1 MSAGGGTDRDGLSL
15 LARAWSA
22 LGEDPGGLR
31 RIQPGGEPALKS
43 TLNVPGLARDAVA
56 VASAAAALWADRL
69 FPRSS
74 GSQRTV
80 RLDADRVL
88 TAFTSERHL
97 VVDGVTPDAWAP
109 LSGFWEAADGWVRT
123 HANYP
128 HHRTRLL
135 AALNLPPD
143 AGPDAFAARVRSTAA
158 RQIEARTY
166 AAGGIAVAVR
176 DPDPGLADWGGNPE
190 APPLTRTV
198 LGPGPARFHGSA
210 EASASAP
217 LAGLRVLDLTRVIAG
232 PVATR
237 TLALL
242 GADVLRVDSPAI
254 PEMPWQHLDTG
265 AGKRSTLLDL
275 SVSADRHTFR
285 GLLDGAHVVVGGY
298 RPGALERFGLE
309 PAALARD
316 HPGLVLARLS
326 AWGGTGPWAGRRGFD
341 SIVQAVTGI
350 AVLESADGSRPGALP
365 AQALDHSAGYLLA
378 GAVLSTLR
386 LQQEAGGTWLV
397 ETSLADVAAGL
408 LRDPRPHRAAGT
420 PGPPT
425 TETTPDGRLTTALP
439 ALSYEDGPTGWPS
452 PARPWGADPPRWRN

>member
-1 MSAGGGTDRDGLSL
+1 VSAGDGAEANGPSL
-15 LARAWSA
+15 LRRAWAA
-22 LGEDPGGLR
+22 LGEEAAELQRVHPD
-31 RIQPGGEPALKS
+31 GEPPLSSA
-43 TLNVPGLARDAVA
+43 LNVPGLARDAVA
-56 VASAAAALWADRL
+56 VASLAAAQWADHL
-69 FPRSS
+69 SPRPD
-74 GSQRTV
+74 GRPRGV
-80 RLDADRVL
+80 RLDGNRIF

-97 VVDGVTPDAWAP
+97 LVDGVTPDPWAP
-109 LSGFWEAADGWVRT
+109 LSGFWQAADGWVRT

-128 HHRTRLL
+128 HHRDRLL
-135 AALNLPPD
+135 TALNLPPGT
-143 AGPDAFAARVRSTAA
+143 GPEAFAARVRSTAA
-158 RQIEARTY
+158 RQVEARTY

-176 DPDPGLADWGGNPE
+176 DPGQGLTDWGGNPE

-198 LGPGPARFHGSA
+198 LGPGPARFRGSA
-210 EASASAP
+210 GTDPAAP

-242 GADVLRVDSPAI
+242 GADVLRIDSPAV
-254 PEMPWQHLDTG
+254 PELPWQHLDTG

-275 SVSADRHTFR
+275 SHSADRQRFR
-285 GLLDGAHVVVGGY
+285 ELLNDAHVVVAGY

-309 PAALARD
+309 PQMLARD

-350 AVLESADGSRPGALP
+350 SVLESADGTRPGALP

-386 LQQEAGGTWLV
+386 LQQETGGTWLV
-397 ETSLADVAAGL
+397 ETSLAGTAAEL
-408 LRDPRPHRAAGT
+408 LRHTRAHRTGAA

-425 TETTPDGRLTTALP
+425 TGTTPDGRLTTALP
-439 ALSYEDGPTGWPS
+439 APSYENGPDGWPS
-452 PARPWGADPPRWRN
+452 PARPWGGDPPRWRD